1 MKRCTALNYK
11 FQPCTDSVLLAHAP
25 TLQTPSTSTCT
36 YNIMLPE
43 LQKQNTDTNF
53 VTSNTHLSTI
63 TRKEKNMLK
72 WAIPGNFFVW
82 HLHCFTS
89 TWLSRHSEWK
99 ERNNLVHQGLHS
111 VSVLMLPPPPFC
123 LGLGCVQ
130 HINTSKNNKAWA
142 VSSTLTPARTS
153 MLGLCPPMLGLCP
166 RPARTPRLGLR
177 PTDWHQQ
184 EHQGLGC
191 VQQIDTN
198 KNTKAWAASN
208 RLTPTRTPRLGL
220 RPTDWH
226 QQEHQGLGCI
236 QQIDTN
242 KNTKAWAVLT
252 PTRTPRLG
260 LRPTDWHQQEHQG
273 LGCVNHALIPTR
285 TPRHGLCYDT
295 LTPARTPWFGLCPT
309 PWHQHEHQVL
319 GCVQHVNTILHTQNA
334 RQKTAVLM
342 AFKCWFLRIQVQ
354 INQTNCWQ
362 SSSYSFSVNNWI
374 RPTICFALGSL

>member
-72 WAIPGNFFVW
+72 WAVPGNFFVW

-111 VSVLMLPPPPFC
+111 VSVLILPPPPPTLPWAWAVSNTSTPARTTRLGLCPALWHQQEHQC
-123 LGLGCVQ
+123 LGCVHQCLGCVQ
-130 HINTSKNNKAWA
+130 
-142 VSSTLTPARTS
+142 
-153 MLGLCPPMLGLCP
+153 
-166 RPARTPRLGLR
+166 
-177 PTDWHQQ
+177 DQQ

-226 QQEHQGLGCI
+226 QQEHQGLGCV

-252 PTRTPRLG
+252 THWYQQEHQGMGCVT
-260 LRPTDWHQQEHQG
+260 THWHQQEHHG
-273 LGCVNHALIPTR
+273 LGCVPHLDTSMNTKSWAVSNMS
-285 TPRHGLCYDT
+285 TPFYIHRMPDRKQQCSWLSNVD
-295 LTPARTPWFGLCPT
+295 F
-309 PWHQHEHQVL
+309 
-319 GCVQHVNTILHTQNA
+319 
-334 RQKTAVLM
+334 
-342 AFKCWFLRIQVQ
+342 
-354 INQTNCWQ
+354 
-362 SSSYSFSVNNWI
+362 
-374 RPTICFALGSL
+374 